1 MNNDLL
7 PADLRVFNA
16 VVRAS
21 SFSRAAEDLGMSAA
35 YVTKR
40 IRLLEASL
48 GTPLFHRTT
57 RSVQLTAAG
66 KQLLDAARRGVREVE
81 AGVRE
86 VRETQALQA
95 GHVAVAATPI
105 AAAALLPPVLAR
117 FETLY
122 PGVRMS
128 VRERQSGDVQAQVL
142 QGEADFGVVP
152 W

>member
-57 RSVQLTAAG
+57 RRV
-66 KQLLDAARRGVREVE
+66 
-81 AGVRE
+81 
-86 VRETQALQA
+86 
-95 GHVAVAATPI
+95 VAVSYTH
-105 AAAALLPPVLAR
+105 LDV
-117 FETLY
+117 Y
-122 PGVRMS
+122 K
-128 VRERQSGDVQAQVL
+128 RQRRTSSTCRPSRRKRA
-142 QGEADFGVVP
+142 P
-152 W
+152 TSR